1 MKFTKFVLLAAA
13 CLFCGCKD
21 DEIEIPKTL
30 DGTVWTAQAVENQAA
45 NYTLAFQETEC
56 TLEKSI
62 AAQEGSDEKTV
73 ILYDYTYNRP
83 WVQMVNPKDETDVLA
98 GEIRTDGKS
107 YLIVCLQNDDGS
119 FDVTFW
125 KR

>member
-1 MKFTKFVLLAAA
+1 YCNAAVPTGRARMLHGLSYNLLGTLKNRIFMKFTKFVLLAAT

-30 DGTVWTAQAVENQAA
+30 SGTVWTAQAVENQAA

-62 AAQEGSDEKTV
+62 AAQ
-73 ILYDYTYNRP
+73 
-83 WVQMVNPKDETDVLA
+83 
-98 GEIRTDGKS
+98 
-107 YLIVCLQNDDGS
+107 
-119 FDVTFW
+119 
-125 KR
+125 